1 MSQIFLD
8 ASMLMLIG
16 MSMVF
21 VFLTLLTYCVKLLTH
36 FTAAPLAPEPRA
48 PEPLTSESRTLTGHS
63 SPSNQAQMAA
73 IVTAVRTYRASR

>member
-16 MSMVF
+16 MSVVF

-36 FTAAPLAPEPRA
+36 FTAAPLAPEP
-48 PEPLTSESRTLTGHS
+48 LTSESRTLTGHS

-73 IVTAVRTYRASR
+73 IATAVRTYRASR